1 MPSMPIALMTWKPFA
16 RNTLRGFADVRVGKS
31 LVIREVA
38 VHVSH
43 GKAWASLPSKPVLKD
58 GRATTDERG
67 KVRYVPMMEWADK
80 EARDAFSDAVVRAV
94 RAQAP
99 DAVEP

>member
-1 MPSMPIALMTWKPFA
+1 MPSMPLALMSFKPLV

-43 GKAWASLPSKPVLKD
+43 GKAWAALPSKPVLKD

-80 EARDAFSDAVVRAV
+80 DTRDAFSDAVVAAV
-94 RAQAP
+94 RAQDP
-99 DAVEP
+99 NAVNA